1 MFFKFDSYKFKKHKL
16 ANLEKKM
23 ENLND
28 PITTRILISTF
39 NNIKTFD
46 FFKLQKVSCRFK
58 RLIQEI
64 LLKKESGRILT
75 STVWRCLYESIQ
87 LQHNTVCVKVYTL
100 DLRRRLLDIAN
111 TDLSASASA
120 RRALD
125 KILHEIKAAPR
136 LHKELSDAISRDQPY
151 CYTRAHIRNIA
162 AMIDDVNT
170 DYYKS
175 KITNMARDVASMMLN
190 YWSPAL
196 KADIITTWA
205 VNSLDIPDALRKH
218 CFAWSRLYGKP
229 HEITKELEK
238 SSISLKN
245 MRTTTCICLDCVWK
259 TAAFK

>member
-1 MFFKFDSYKFKKHKL
+1 
-16 ANLEKKM
+16 M

-28 PITTRILISTF
+28 PIMTRIIILTF
-39 NNIKTFD
+39 NKFKAFE
-46 FFKLQKVSCRFK
+46 FFERQKVSCRFK

-136 LHKELSDAISRDQPY
+136 LHKELSDGISLDQPY

-190 YWSPAL
+190 CIVWSPPL

-218 CFAWSRLYGKP
+218 CFAWSRLYSTP
-229 HEITKELEK
+229 HEISKELEK
-238 SSISLKN
+238 YCVNLKS
-245 MRTTTCICLDCVWK
+245 MRTTTCICLDCVWR
-259 TAAFK
+259 TAAFKRA

>member
-1 MFFKFDSYKFKKHKL
+1 
-16 ANLEKKM
+16 M

-28 PITTRILISTF
+28 PITTRIIILTF
-39 NNIKTFD
+39 NKFKTFE

-125 KILHEIKAAPR
+125 KILHDIKSAPK

-162 AMIDDVNT
+162 ALIDDVNT
-170 DYYKS
+170 DYYKA
-175 KITNMARDVASMMLN
+175 KITNMARDVASMMLTCIV
-190 YWSPAL
+190 WSPPL
-196 KADIITTWA
+196 KASIITTWA
-205 VNSLDIPDALRKH
+205 VNSLDIPDTLRKH
-218 CFAWSRLYGKP
+218 CFAWSRLYSTP
-229 HEITKELEK
+229 SEISKKLKESCTKLK
-238 SSISLKN
+238 SI
-245 MRTTTCICLDCVWK
+245 RTTTCICLDCVWR
-259 TAAFK
+259 TAALK